1 MTGAEVDQ
9 GFIRRYED
17 ACRDFSHG
25 EPEAVKALYSQ
36 GEDATL
42 ANPFGPAVR
51 GWTAVSKALDFASS
65 RFSDGQ
71 VQPFQIIAAYATDDL
86 VTFLASEHWEA
97 RVGGRSEVESFDLRV
112 TTTLRREDGDWR
124 IVHRHAD
131 PIATPDEDGPLR
143 A

>member
-1 MTGAEVDQ
+1 M
-9 GFIRRYED
+9 
-17 ACRDFSHG
+17 
-25 EPEAVKALYSQ
+25 
-36 GEDATL
+36 
-42 ANPFGPAVR
+42 R

-86 VTFLASEHWEA
+86 VTFLATEYWEA
-97 RVGGRSEVESFDLRV
+97 RVGDRSEVESFELRV